1 MTHDTS
7 RMDVFFT
14 GQQQFRLLSLVH
26 DWPQLPGWT
35 VETIRLAAL
44 PMHPVAD
51 CLLVG
56 SDDHDAAACDL
67 AALALPIMLAVRAGM
82 DVDPRL
88 ADQAVG
94 FLFDDD
100 PPDVMADALELAVGG
115 DRGQVRDAGGTA
127 QRISALSAEAA
138 RIAEALARLAR
149 IETAEPPVDQ
159 PVTAALVRRIVRL
172 RRDRERFFP
181 AEIFADPAW
190 DMLLDLTAARLEGQ
204 KVPVSSLCVAAA
216 VPTTTALR
224 WIRSLTEA
232 GIFERRSDPFN
243 VRRAFVHLSVPATDG
258 VLAYLRLFNQAF
270 AMR

>member
-1 MTHDTS
+1 MAHDTS

-14 GQQQFRLLSLVH
+14 GQQHFSLLSLVEN
-26 DWPQLPGWT
+26 WPVPLRCVVATVRLDSLP
-35 VETIRLAAL
+35 L
-44 PMHPVAD
+44 HPVAD
-51 CLLVG
+51 CLLVAG
-56 SDDHDAAACDL
+56 DDHDAATADL
-67 AALALPIMLAVRAGM
+67 ARLALPVMLAVRVGTE
-82 DVDPRL
+82 VDPRL

-94 FLFDDD
+94 YLFDDD
-100 PPDVMADALELAVGG
+100 PADVMAEAIALAVLGAR
-115 DRGQVRDAGGTA
+115 DQVRDAGGTS

-149 IETAEPPVDQ
+149 TDGVDAVEQ

-216 VPTTTALR
+216 VPTTTAPR

-243 VRRAFVHLSVPATDG
+243 ARRAFVHLSTPATDG